1 MNLLAI
7 WAQVPPDYFSKGTRT
22 NILQKL
28 WHNGKF
34 FAVLSLVKQKS
45 SHTILDVGS
54 ADGSFI
60 YRISRHA
67 PCKNVIATDPYF
79 PPLSYGKTKFRNMP
93 FLQSDAHKLP
103 FKSHSIDT
111 ITILETL
118 EHVADPYGVLLEL
131 KRILK
136 PHGQLIVELDSGNLL
151 FQIVWFVW
159 RKFGKGR
166 VWEGAHLTHF
176 NINLLEKLF
185 SKTHFKISS
194 KKLFNIGM
202 GVCYRLVIQQTTRTR
217 RGFRARRAAN

>member
-7 WAQVPPDYFSKGTRT
+7 WAQVPPDYFSKGTKT
-22 NILQKL
+22 NMLQRL
-28 WHNGKF
+28 WHQGKF
-34 FAVLSLVKQKS
+34 FAVLSLMKQRNV
-45 SHTILDVGS
+45 HTILDVGS
-54 ADGSFI
+54 ADGSFVD
-60 YRISRHA
+60 RISRHIS
-67 PCKNVIATDPYF
+67 CKNVIATDPYF
-79 PPLSYGKTKFRNMP
+79 PPLSYGKTKFRNML

-118 EHVADPYGVLLEL
+118 EHVSDPYGVLLEL

-136 PHGQLIVELDSGNLL
+136 SHGQLIVELDSGNLL

-176 NINLLEKLF
+176 NIGILEHLF
-185 SKTHFKISS
+185 SKAHFTVAS

-202 GVCYRLVIQQTTRTR
+202 GVCYCLTTQPEIR
-217 RGFRARRAAN
+217 RHQVSRGRRAAN